1 MLGLSWAQK
10 HPLTRVAG
18 TARAASRGAEP
29 GSPSL
34 ASLLVGPAPPRPS
47 PPHPSRRPLL
57 SYWPRPVRGAA
68 APGRPRPNCSL
79 HLHWPVPP
87 RLMTP
92 PLLVSLPLPQA
103 PPPPSLLGAAGPGVW
118 RCRSRARP
126 GSAATATAIAGS
138 SSPSTGE
145 ARGPA
150 SPGPAAAA
158 PAGAPGLARGGWG
171 RRGRCP
177 APGRPEGVRP
187 SPSRRGGGPGTG
199 EVPAREARRH
209 LGRLGARGDGRRG

>member
-1 MLGLSWAQK
+1 MKPA
-10 HPLTRVAG
+10 P
-18 TARAASRGAEP
+18 ASPVG
-29 GSPSL
+29 G
-34 ASLLVGPAPPRPS
+34 VGPELGPEAPLDAGRGHRARCWPRSRARLAFTCQPPCWPRPS
-47 PPHPSRRPLL
+47 PPLPQAPPLL
-57 SYWPRPVRGAA
+57 LA
-68 APGRPRPNCSL
+68 APHSL
-79 HLHWPVPP
+79 LLHSPVPP
-87 RLMTP
+87 RPMTP
-92 PLLVSLPLPQA
+92 PLPVSLPLPQA

-118 RCRSRARP
+118 RCQSRARP

-145 ARGPA
+145 GWGRRGARGLA

-177 APGRPEGVRP
+177 VPGRPEGVRP

-199 EVPAREARRH
+199 EVPAREARRR